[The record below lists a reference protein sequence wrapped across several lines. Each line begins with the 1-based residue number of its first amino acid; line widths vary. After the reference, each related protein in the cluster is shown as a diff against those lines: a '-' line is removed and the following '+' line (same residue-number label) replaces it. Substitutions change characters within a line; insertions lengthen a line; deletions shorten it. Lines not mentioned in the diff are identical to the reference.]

1 MSRIYGDVDLAK
13 PTAATRSSGRGSTVA
28 ADREYPINAI
38 RTPVRRRI
46 GGQRAFTKKFAP
58 SHDVLRTEEGP
69 PFCERKRSS
78 GRDRNVGD
86 LADFAW

>member
-1 MSRIYGDVDLAK
+1 VSRIYGDVDLAT
-13 PTAATRSSGRGSTVA
+13 PTEATRSSGRGSTVA

-46 GGQRAFTKKFAP
+46 GGRRVFTKKFAP
-58 SHDVLRTEEGP
+58 SHDVLRTEEGT

-78 GRDRNVGD
+78 GRDRIVAD
-86 LADFAW
+86 LADSGW